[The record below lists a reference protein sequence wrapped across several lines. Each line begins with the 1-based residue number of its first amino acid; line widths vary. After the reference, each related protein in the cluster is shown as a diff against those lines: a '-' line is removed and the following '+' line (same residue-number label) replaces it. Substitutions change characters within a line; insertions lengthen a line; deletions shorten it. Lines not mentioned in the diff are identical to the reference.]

1 MNILDEMSQTV
12 IDGNR
17 EKAVQMANK
26 AIESG
31 IDPLEAMD
39 AYMKGI
45 SFVGKKFASGEYFLP
60 ELIISGEAMK
70 KAVDVLDAEL
80 KNRGSTREKSGKV
93 VMGTVEGD
101 LHDIGKTIVSSLLGA
116 NGFEVFD
123 LGTDVKVDEFVSK
136 VKEEEANIVGLSAL
150 LATTLPNQARV
161 IESLKEAGLRDH
173 MAVMIG
179 GAPASQSWSD
189 EIGADGYGKN
199 AIEATSL
206 AKKLIT
212 NVNKE

>member
-173 MAVMIG
+173 VAVMIG

>member
-1 MNILDEMSQTV
+1 MSCNRFNMYHFLKLAKRIKDVERSMNILDEMSQTV

-123 LGTDVKVDEFVSK
+123 LGTDVKVDEFV
-136 VKEEEANIVGLSAL
+136 
-150 LATTLPNQARV
+150 
-161 IESLKEAGLRDH
+161 
-173 MAVMIG
+173 
-179 GAPASQSWSD
+179 
-189 EIGADGYGKN
+189 
-199 AIEATSL
+199 
-206 AKKLIT
+206 
-212 NVNKE
+212 

>member
-1 MNILDEMSQTV
+1 MVLKFLT
-12 IDGNR
+12 
-17 EKAVQMANK
+17 
-26 AIESG
+26 
-31 IDPLEAMD
+31 LEPMC
-39 AYMKGI
+39 
-45 SFVGKKFASGEYFLP
+45 
-60 ELIISGEAMK
+60 
-70 KAVDVLDAEL
+70 
-80 KNRGSTREKSGKV
+80 
-93 VMGTVEGD
+93 
-101 LHDIGKTIVSSLLGA
+101 LLGA

-123 LGTDVKVDEFVSK
+123 LGTDVKVDEFLSK

-173 MAVMIG
+173 VAVMIG

-206 AKKLIT
+206 AKNLMS
-212 NVNKE
+212 NLNEE

>member
-12 IDGNR
+12 IDGNG

-45 SFVGKKFASGEYFLP
+45 GFVGEKFASGEYFLP

-80 KNRGSTREKSGKV
+80 KNRGGPREKLGKV

-101 LHDIGKTIVSSLLGA
+101 MHDIGKTIVSSLLGA

-123 LGTDVKVDEFVSK
+123 LGTDVKADEFVSK

-150 LATTLPNQARV
+150 LATTLPNQAVV
-161 IESLKEAGLRDH
+161 IESLKEAGLCDDV
-173 MAVMIG
+173 AVMIG

-206 AKKLIT
+206 AKKLMT
-212 NVNKE
+212 NVK